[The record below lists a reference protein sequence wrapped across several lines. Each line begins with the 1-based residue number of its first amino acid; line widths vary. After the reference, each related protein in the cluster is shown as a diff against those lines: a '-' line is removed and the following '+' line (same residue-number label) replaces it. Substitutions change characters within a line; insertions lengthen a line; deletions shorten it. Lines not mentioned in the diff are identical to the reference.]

1 MNSNLTSVQNS
12 WLKNFFEINSFG
24 EIIGSDQLR
33 IESSQRKFFR
43 IKSSKNSLI
52 LMIVPPGI
60 EESVSSFVTKGN
72 YFHKYD
78 VNVPQIYASDED
90 LGLILVED
98 FGDKIYQFNI
108 EEAPD
113 KFYELAINELIK
125 IQSIDKNNMLFK
137 KLDFEIFEMNWNLFE
152 KYFFDNFLG
161 MSDRKLLNQI
171 KEGYKFVC
179 NQLSL
184 QPEVICHYD
193 FECRNLIYTK
203 DKKAGILDF
212 QDAVIGPIG
221 LDLAS
226 LFKDL
231 YYDWPE
237 EKIVD
242 WYSEYNEKLKRILN
256 IELNLESLV
265 KFIDFASI
273 QRQVRILGKL
283 SQVYEQLNR
292 LERLKDFHKL
302 INYLKNTSEKYSELE
317 NFSRSIAILQEP
329 LKIKL
334 EKIFS

>member
-137 KLDFEIFEMNWNLFE
+137 KLDYEIFDMNWNLFE

-161 MSDRKLLNQI
+161 MSDKKLLNQI

-237 EKIVD
+237 KKILE
-242 WYSEYNEKLKRILN
+242 WYREYNEKLKRVLD
-256 IELNLESLV
+256 IEINLESLV
-265 KFIDFASI
+265 QFIDFASI

-292 LERLKDFHKL
+292 LERLKDFLKL
-302 INYLKNTSEKYSELE
+302 INYLRITSGKYSELE
-317 NFSRSIAILQEP
+317 NFSNSIALLNEP

-334 EKIFS
+334 EKVFS